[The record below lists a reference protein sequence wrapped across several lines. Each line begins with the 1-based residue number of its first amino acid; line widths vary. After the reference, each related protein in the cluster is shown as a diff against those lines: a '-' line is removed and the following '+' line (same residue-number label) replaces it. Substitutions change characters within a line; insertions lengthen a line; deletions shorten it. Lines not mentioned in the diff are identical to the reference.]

1 MSARV
6 VYFPPEAKYARP
18 AMTLPEL
25 SIILVII
32 VVYVGFSLPAYIVGS
47 RSGVSSPWIAFIPVF
62 GVLIVLLRVIGQSA
76 WLALLALIPYVGG
89 LVLDIWLAFA
99 IPKRHDRSGWW
110 TPAFI
115 FVPVLSWYWYAL
127 TLPRALSP
135 EVPASRLSPGDTF

>member
-25 SIILVII
+25 SIILVIV

-47 RSGVSSPWIAFIPVF
+47 RSGASSPWIAFIPVF

-89 LVLDIWLAFA
+89 LVLDISGLPSRF
-99 IPKRHDRSGWW
+99 RSD
-110 TPAFI
+110 TTAPAGGRRRSSSFR
-115 FVPVLSWYWYAL
+115 F
-127 TLPRALSP
+127 
-135 EVPASRLSPGDTF
+135 SRGTGTR